1 MSRRKQKTLP
11 REQGLLLQLVS
22 GSYRITVTFEAW
34 SCPGA
39 FLDSEPVFVE
49 QTQVKHGFS
58 LFDFISTNDIRGTAL
73 SFHSVEMLDN
83 LLEPVLSQSIMVL
96 KLFFLNRSLVHQFI
110 RKLNLTE
117 VIAFSGAF
125 IKELDRLLRFF
136 FLLVDHSKI
145 VVSIWIP
152 VLLCVKEE
160 AQGFFCV
167 LHFHWL

>member
-1 MSRRKQKTLP
+1 
-11 REQGLLLQLVS
+11 
-22 GSYRITVTFEAW
+22 
-34 SCPGA
+34 
-39 FLDSEPVFVE
+39 
-49 QTQVKHGFS
+49 
-58 LFDFISTNDIRGTAL
+58 
-73 SFHSVEMLDN
+73 MLDN

-110 RKLNLTE
+110 RELNLAE

>member
-1 MSRRKQKTLP
+1 LQKVI
-11 REQGLLLQLVS
+11 ES
-22 GSYRITVTFEAW
+22 SF
-34 SCPGA
+34 GA

-110 RKLNLTE
+110 RELNLTE